1 MFVYRI
7 VSVLSFYQFLMFRIR
22 YSKKAWFLAWRKHI
36 QEEIWN
42 ENEEKKY
49 DNSENKLNQMTFLK
63 TKPVFDQN
71 K

>member
-7 VSVLSFYQFLMFRIR
+7 VSVLGFYQFLMFRIR
-22 YSKKAWFLAWRKHI
+22 YSRKAWFLGWWKHI

-42 ENEEKKY
+42 ENEKKEY